1 MTQETF
7 DDQVR
12 RIASLSDSTRR
23 SVYTYV
29 VGQGKEVSRD
39 DTSEALGISRA
50 LAAFHLDKLAEEGL
64 LETTFRRLREGR
76 GPGAGR
82 PSKLYRRSGIRVEV
96 SLPHTQYAFAAR
108 LFVRAIANGGTP
120 DALFRLAGEQGFE
133 IGTEARRRAGARPS
147 KSALMEQAMAVLGEQ
162 GFEPVMGANGEI
174 LLRNC
179 PFDAAVQESKEIV
192 CGMNLHLMDG
202 LVKGLRLR
210 GVTAKLDPKPGFCC
224 VAIELSEGPLRRSA

>member
-1 MTQETF
+1 MGHETF

-12 RIASLSDSTRR
+12 RIASLSDPTRR

-29 VGQGKEVSRD
+29 VGQGREVSRD
-39 DTSEALGISRA
+39 ETSEALGISRA
-50 LAAFHLDKLAEEGL
+50 LAAFHLDKLTQEGL
-64 LETTFRRLREGR
+64 LETAYRRLRESR

-82 PSKLYRRSGIRVEV
+82 PSKLYRRSGLQVEV
-96 SLPHTQYAFAAR
+96 SLPRTQYAFAAR
-108 LFVRAIANGGTP
+108 LLVRAIANGGTP
-120 DALFRLAGEQGFE
+120 DELFRLAVEQGFE
-133 IGTEARRRAGARPS
+133 IGTEARRRAGARPNRS
-147 KSALMEQAMAVLGEQ
+147 TLMGEAIDVLGEY
-162 GFEPVMGANGEI
+162 GFEPILGKNGEI

-192 CGMNLHLMDG
+192 CGMNLRLMDG

-224 VAIELSEGPLRRSA
+224 VAIGLSGPARQSA

>member
-1 MTQETF
+1 MTQEKF

-39 DTSEALGISRA
+39 ETSEALGISRA

-82 PSKLYRRSGIRVEV
+82 PSKLYRRSGIRIEV

-108 LFVRAIANGGTP
+108 LFVRAIAKGGAP
-120 DALFRLAGEQGFE
+120 DALFRLADEQGFE

-147 KSALMEQAMAVLGEQ
+147 KSALMQQAMTVLGEH
-162 GFEPVMGANGEI
+162 GFEPVMGAKGEI

-202 LVKGLRLR
+202 LVKGLRLQ

-224 VAIELSEGPLRRSA
+224 VAIELSEGPVRRSA